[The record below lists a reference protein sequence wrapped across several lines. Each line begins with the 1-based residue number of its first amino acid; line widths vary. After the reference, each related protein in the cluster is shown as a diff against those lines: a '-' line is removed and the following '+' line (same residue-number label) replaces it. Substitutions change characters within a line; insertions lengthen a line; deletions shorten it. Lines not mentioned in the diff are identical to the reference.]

1 MITRRHF
8 FTKTAAAAAGA
19 TVATSLVPLARADE
33 PANSAPQEPVKSTG
47 SVQSDDEKEF
57 PPGEPGKD
65 YSPVITPNGSALPY
79 KIVDDVKVFH
89 LVAEEVDH
97 EFAPGLRAYCWGFNG
112 QVHGPTIEAVEGDRI
127 RIYVTNRLPE
137 KTSIHWHGLL
147 VPSGMDGVA
156 GLSQKNIEPGETY
169 KYEFRLRQH
178 GTYMYHSHSDDMTQI
193 GLGMMGMFVIH
204 PRNPTGPKTDRDFAL
219 MLSEWRIDVGTKR
232 PNPMEMTDFN
242 VLTLN
247 AHVFPGTAPLV
258 AKYGERVRIRFGN
271 LSAMEHH
278 SIHLHGFH
286 WKVIATDGGQIP
298 ESAQWP
304 ETTVLVAVGQTRT
317 VEFIADNPGD
327 WALHCHMSHH
337 TMNQMGHNSPNL
349 IGVRTG
355 ELDKRVAAV
364 LPGYMTMGDTG
375 MSGMGEMGMIR
386 PRNSLAMVGAPGKH
400 DYIDMGGMFTIVK
413 VRENL
418 TSYDDP
424 GWYETPP
431 GTLASLASND
441 ELQRDLGRLPEVDPT
456 DKTMKMDHEKM
467 GHLRMPIGG

>member
-1 MITRRHF
+1 M
-8 FTKTAAAAAGA
+8 AN
-19 TVATSLVPLARADE
+19 SLVPLVRADE
-33 PANSAPQEPVKSTG
+33 PATSAPQEPVKSAVD
-47 SVQSDDEKEF
+47 VQRDDTKQF

-65 YSPVITPNGSALPY
+65 YSPVITPNGSSLPY
-79 KIVDDVKVFH
+79 KIVGGVKVFH
-89 LVAEEVDH
+89 LIAEEVDH
-97 EFAPGLRAYCWGFNG
+97 EFAPGLRAHCWGFND
-112 QVHGPTIEAVEGDRI
+112 QVHGPTIEAMEGDRI

-137 KTSIHWHGLL
+137 STSIHWHGLL

-156 GLSQKNIEPGETY
+156 GLSQKSIRPGETY
-169 KYEFRLRQH
+169 KYEFQLRQY
-178 GTYMYHSHSDDMTQI
+178 GTYMYHSHCDDMIQE

-204 PRNPTGPKTDRDFAL
+204 PRNPTHPRVDRDFVF
-219 MLSEWRIDVGTKR
+219 MLSEWRIDVGTMR

-247 AHVFPGTAPLV
+247 ARVFPGTAPLV

-286 WKVIATDGGQIP
+286 WKVVETDGGQIP

-304 ETTVLVAVGQTRT
+304 ETTVLVAVGQTRA

-327 WALHCHMSHH
+327 WAMHCHMSHH

-349 IGVRTG
+349 IGVKTG
-355 ELDKRVAAV
+355 ELDKRAGAV
-364 LPGYMTMGDTG
+364 LPGYMTMGDNG
-375 MSGMGEMGMIR
+375 MSGMGEMGMDR
-386 PRNSLAMVGAPGKH
+386 PRNSLPMVGAPGKYG
-400 DYIDMGGMFTIVK
+400 YIDMGGMFTIVK

-418 TSYDDP
+418 TAYDDP
-424 GWYETPP
+424 GWFQPPP
-431 GTLASLASND
+431 GTLASLAGD
-441 ELQRDLGRLPEVDPT
+441 EELERDLGGLPEAGPT

-467 GHLRMPIGG
+467 GHMQMPTGG